1 MFNLERAVPAHPLF
15 ARKGEAS
22 PSAGLSCRE
31 VKFGQLPPAF
41 VPTPAPAPMPTPM
54 LADMQADMQAD
65 VQADVQ
71 LAPAESPMAGLIRR
85 HTVDPEALARVPS
98 QSSISSPA
106 SLRAAVGVI
115 SPSPALPLGPLPM
128 MRPAAPTVAAS
139 SGGSASLSPGAPSA
153 TRDLDPHADNPHNRR
168 RQLTVRLCHCEFR
181 RLVGFA
187 DRTRRTFQDILSS
200 ATKAYLDIVAPRGG
214 GKD

>member
-31 VKFGQLPPAF
+31 VKFGHLPSAF

-54 LADMQADMQAD
+54 PADMQPDLEMNPD
-65 VQADVQ
+65 
-71 LAPAESPMAGLIRR
+71 PAESSMAGLIRR

-115 SPSPALPLGPLPM
+115 SPAPALPLGPLPM
-128 MRPAAPTVAAS
+128 MRPSASTAAAPN
-139 SGGSASLSPGAPSA
+139 GGSAPLSPGAPSA
-153 TRDLDPHADNPHNRR
+153 TRDLDPHADNAHNRR

-181 RLVGFA
+181 RLVGIA
-187 DRTRRTFQDILSS
+187 ERTRRTFQDILSS
-200 ATKAYLDIVAPRGG
+200 ATKAYLDIVAPKR
-214 GKD
+214 D